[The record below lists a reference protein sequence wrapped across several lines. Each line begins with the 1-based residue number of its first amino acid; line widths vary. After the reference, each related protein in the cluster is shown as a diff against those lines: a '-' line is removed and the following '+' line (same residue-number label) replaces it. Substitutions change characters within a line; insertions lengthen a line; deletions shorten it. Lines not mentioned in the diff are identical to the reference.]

1 MEFSDVTQ
9 LLLIGISQGC
19 GYALVA
25 IGFVFIYRATEI
37 VNFAHGELM
46 MLGAFTVL
54 TFAELAGLG
63 FWLGAALGIL
73 SLGVFGY
80 LLDAVVMRRMIG
92 ENQASI
98 FILTVAIGLIL
109 KALAGM
115 IWGYGT
121 RSFTSPFQAEVTLGG
136 ITIGTGRIAV
146 IVATIVVCGLLWLFF
161 SRTRLGLAIQAAS
174 QNQLAAYY
182 SAIPVKR
189 LVSIVWA
196 IAAMVAAVAGLLMA
210 PVTQVDTEM
219 SVFGIKAFAGAV
231 VGGFGSIPGALL
243 GCLLIGVA
251 EPFLDYAFPPLKGVY
266 AYIIMLMVLFVRPEG
281 LIPQTYQKKV

>member
-1 MEFSDVTQ
+1 MEMSDVAQ
-9 LLLIGISQGC
+9 LSLIGVSQGC

-25 IGFVFIYRATEI
+25 LGFVFIYRATEI

-54 TFAELAGLG
+54 TFAELLGLG

-80 LLDAVVMRRMIG
+80 LLDAVVMRRVIG
-92 ENQASI
+92 ESQASV
-98 FILTVAIGLIL
+98 FILTVALGLML

-115 IWGYGT
+115 IWGYGA
-121 RSFTSPFQAEVTLGG
+121 RSLPSPFQTDVHFGG
-136 ITIGTGRIAV
+136 IVIGLDRIAV
-146 IVATIVVCGLLWLFF
+146 ILATVLICGLLWLFF

-182 SAIPVKR
+182 SRIPVKR
-189 LVSIVWA
+189 LVSLVWA
-196 IAAMVAAVAGLLMA
+196 IAAMVAAVAGLMMA

-219 SVFGIKAFAGAV
+219 SLFGIKAFAGAV
-231 VGGFGSIPGALL
+231 VGGFGSIPGALM
-243 GCLLIGVA
+243 GCLIIGVA

-266 AYIIMLMVLFVRPEG
+266 AYILMLAVLFVRPEG